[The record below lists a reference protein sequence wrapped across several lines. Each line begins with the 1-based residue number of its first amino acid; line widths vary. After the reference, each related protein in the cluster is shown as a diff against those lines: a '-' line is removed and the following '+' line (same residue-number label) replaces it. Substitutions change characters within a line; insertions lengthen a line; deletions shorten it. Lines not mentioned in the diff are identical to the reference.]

1 MLYSRFSFRAEHPFK
16 ADIYILADCGQD
28 FQKRKQMGDWMMIL
42 FHKLRKFYEHLRT
55 FGDHFSPSVLE
66 HGIFLT
72 LIFFFFFF
80 LMPGGVWII
89 GRWRYAEG
97 CMFGGSIMHW
107 EQLCALQTLLSL
119 KPVFEA
125 GVLKSHLL
133 MKELNQRL
141 KQLAPNQR
149 GSGQVS
155 VWRRLTFLYNWRS
168 FSMAFFFAHFVCSNL
183 WYHLFWTQWWLL
195 LRCKKKIS

>member
-1 MLYSRFSFRAEHPFK
+1 
-16 ADIYILADCGQD
+16 
-28 FQKRKQMGDWMMIL
+28 
-42 FHKLRKFYEHLRT
+42 
-55 FGDHFSPSVLE
+55 
-66 HGIFLT
+66 
-72 LIFFFFFF
+72 
-80 LMPGGVWII
+80 
-89 GRWRYAEG
+89 
-97 CMFGGSIMHW
+97 MFGGSIMHW

-155 VWRRLTFLYNWRS
+155 V
-168 FSMAFFFAHFVCSNL
+168 
-183 WYHLFWTQWWLL
+183 
-195 LRCKKKIS
+195 